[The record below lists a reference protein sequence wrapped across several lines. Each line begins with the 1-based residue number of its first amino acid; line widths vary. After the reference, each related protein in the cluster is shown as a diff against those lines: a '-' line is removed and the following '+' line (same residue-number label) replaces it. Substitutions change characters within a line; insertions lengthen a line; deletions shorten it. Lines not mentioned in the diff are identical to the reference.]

1 MDLTEGLKKIL
12 PEERIKTKLID
23 LVGYA
28 SDAGFYHL
36 IPKAVVQ
43 PVNEE
48 EIISLFQFSNNCKI
62 PLVFR
67 AGGTSLSGQ
76 SITDGILVDLSR
88 FWNKILIEN
97 DGDTVRVQPGIIGA
111 IVNVY
116 LKKFNRKIGPDPSSI
131 NSAMMGGIIS
141 NNASGMCCGVKHNS
155 YHTTQFI
162 RFILPDGK
170 SFSAENS
177 SDYKRFNKECMF
189 LAEELIDIRETI
201 LSNQELH
208 EKIRGK
214 YKTKNTVG
222 YSLNAFLDYSEPLDI
237 FSHLLVGGE
246 GTLAFISEA
255 VLQTIPDLP
264 YKATA
269 LLYYPDIYAA
279 CQTILPLV
287 GVGAEM
293 VELMD
298 RAALRSIENMPG
310 IDPICKNFA

>member
-88 FWNKILIEN
+88 FLNMILIEN

-116 LKKFNRKIGPDPSSI
+116 LKKFNRKIGP
-131 NSAMMGGIIS
+131 
-141 NNASGMCCGVKHNS
+141 
-155 YHTTQFI
+155 
-162 RFILPDGK
+162 
-170 SFSAENS
+170 
-177 SDYKRFNKECMF
+177 
-189 LAEELIDIRETI
+189 
-201 LSNQELH
+201 
-208 EKIRGK
+208 
-214 YKTKNTVG
+214 
-222 YSLNAFLDYSEPLDI
+222 
-237 FSHLLVGGE
+237 
-246 GTLAFISEA
+246 
-255 VLQTIPDLP
+255 
-264 YKATA
+264 
-269 LLYYPDIYAA
+269 
-279 CQTILPLV
+279 
-287 GVGAEM
+287 
-293 VELMD
+293 
-298 RAALRSIENMPG
+298 
-310 IDPICKNFA
+310 